1 MKKRSEFIRAVSQLL
16 WPHNDREVWFSL
28 GENHVKALRSGLH
41 QLRNR
46 FTALLLACLGIM
58 MTAALVRS
66 ATAQAPAVPAAP
78 AIDKAAADR
87 GQGIFSSSCSFCHGS
102 QATGTEQAPN
112 LLRSPL
118 VFQDHNGDTLGPFL
132 KQGRPTLGMPAFP
145 TLPAE
150 QVQDISAFLHSRIQQ
165 VRGTRLPETA
175 LLVGD
180 PKAGLAYFNGSGKC
194 STCHSPT
201 GDLAH
206 IGAREQPLALTTSF
220 LTPPAKPAQV
230 SVVLPSGQTVQGKL
244 EYLDE
249 FTVSLVD
256 TAGVY
261 HTWPRDR
268 TKSVDV
274 VDPLAAHK
282 ALLPIYTDKDIHD
295 LLAYLVTLK

>member
-1 MKKRSEFIRAVSQLL
+1 MKKRSEHTHSRKLL
-16 WPHNDREVWFSL
+16 F
-28 GENHVKALRSGLH
+28 
-41 QLRNR
+41 
-46 FTALLLACLGIM
+46 ACLGLCTM
-58 MTAALVRS
+58 AGLSAWTRS
-66 ATAQAPAVPAAP
+66 AAGQTPAPATASASAAP
-78 AIDKAAADR
+78 AIDAAAAER

-132 KQGRPTLGMPAFP
+132 KQGRPTLGMPAFASLAP
-145 TLPAE
+145 E

-165 VRGTRLPETA
+165 VRGKRLPETA

-180 PKAGLAYFNGSGKC
+180 PQAGLAYFNGAGKC
-194 STCHSPT
+194 SSCHSPT

-206 IGAREQPLALTTSF
+206 IGTKDQPLALTTSF
-220 LTPPAKPAQV
+220 LTPPAKPLKV
-230 SVVLPSGQTVQGKL
+230 TVVLPSGESVSGKL

-249 FTVSLVD
+249 FTISLED
-256 TAGVY
+256 ASGVY

-282 ALLPIYTDKDIHD
+282 ALLPVYSDKNIHD

>member
-1 MKKRSEFIRAVSQLL
+1 MKKQLEL
-16 WPHNDREVWFSL
+16 IVPLKLLFASVAICMTVAF
-28 GENHVKALRSGLH
+28 LRS
-41 QLRNR
+41 
-46 FTALLLACLGIM
+46 A
-58 MTAALVRS
+58 V
-66 ATAQAPAVPAAP
+66 AQAPAPPAAP
-78 AIDKAAADR
+78 TLDKAAAER
-87 GQGIFSSSCSFCHGS
+87 GKGDFSSGCSFCHGS

-118 VFQDHNGDTLGPFL
+118 VIEDHGGDTLGPFL

-145 TLPAE
+145 TLSPE
-150 QVQDISAFLHSRIQQ
+150 QVSDIAAFLHSRIQE

-180 PKAGLAYFNGSGKC
+180 AKAGQAYFNGAGKC

-206 IGAREQPLALTTSF
+206 IGSKDQPLALTTSF
-220 LTPPAKPAQV
+220 LTPPAKPLQV
-230 SVVLPSGQTVQGKL
+230 KVVLPSGQTVSGKL
-244 EYLDE
+244 DYLDE
-249 FTVSLVD
+249 FTVSLADD
-256 TAGVY
+256 TGAY

-274 VDPLAAHK
+274 IDPLAAHK
-282 ALLPIYTDKDIHD
+282 AMLPIYTDKDIHD

>member
-1 MKKRSEFIRAVSQLL
+1 MKKRSKPV
-16 WPHNDREVWFSL
+16 
-28 GENHVKALRSGLH
+28 
-41 QLRNR
+41 
-46 FTALLLACLGIM
+46 TALLFACLGIF
-58 MTAALVRS
+58 MTAVALES
-66 ATAQAPAVPAAP
+66 ATAQTPAAP
-78 AIDKAAADR
+78 PAPSIDKAAADR

-145 TLPAE
+145 TLQPQ

-165 VRGTRLPETA
+165 VRGKRLPETA

-180 PKAGLAYFNGSGKC
+180 PKAGLAYFNGAGKC
-194 STCHSPT
+194 STCHSAT

-206 IGAREQPLALTTSF
+206 IGSKEQPLALTTAF
-220 LTPPAKPAQV
+220 LTPPAKPSEV
-230 SVVLPSGQTVQGKL
+230 TVVLPSGQTFKGKL

-256 TAGVY
+256 STGAY
-261 HTWPRDR
+261 HTWPRER
-268 TKSVDV
+268 TKSVEV

-282 ALLPIYTDKDIHD
+282 AMLPVYTDKDIHD

>member
-1 MKKRSEFIRAVSQLL
+1 MKKRSELI
-16 WPHNDREVWFSL
+16 
-28 GENHVKALRSGLH
+28 
-41 QLRNR
+41 
-46 FTALLLACLGIM
+46 TALLFACLEICV
-58 MTAALVRS
+58 TAVLVKP
-66 ATAQAPAVPAAP
+66 ATAQAPAATPTSP
-78 AIDKAAADR
+78 TDKAAADR
-87 GQGIFSSSCSFCHGS
+87 GQGIFSASCSFCHGS

-118 VFQDHNGDTLGPFL
+118 VFQDHGGDTLGPFL

-145 TLPAE
+145 TLEPQ
-150 QVQDISAFLHSRIQQ
+150 QVQDIAAFLHARIQQ

-180 PKAGLAYFNGSGKC
+180 PKAGLAYFNGAGKC

-206 IGAREQPLALTTSF
+206 IGAKEQPLALTTSF
-220 LTPPAKPAQV
+220 LTPPAKPSQAT
-230 SVVLPSGQTVQGKL
+230 VVLPSGQTVKGQL

-249 FTVSLVD
+249 FTVALVD
-256 TAGVY
+256 SAGVY
-261 HTWPRDR
+261 HTWPRER

-282 ALLPIYTDKDIHD
+282 ALLPMYTDKDIHD

>member
-1 MKKRSEFIRAVSQLL
+1 MKKQSEHVISRKLL
-16 WPHNDREVWFSL
+16 FASFVLCMS
-28 GENHVKALRSGLH
+28 VASV
-41 QLRNR
+41 
-46 FTALLLACLGIM
+46 TLA
-58 MTAALVRS
+58 A
-66 ATAQAPAVPAAP
+66 AQAPAAP
-78 AIDKAAADR
+78 AIDKAAAER
-87 GQGIFSSSCSFCHGS
+87 GKGNFSSSCSFCHGS
-102 QATGTEQAPN
+102 LATGTEQAPN

-118 VFQDHNGDTLGPFL
+118 VSQDHNGDTLGPFL

-145 TLPAE
+145 TLSPE
-150 QVQDISAFLHSRIQQ
+150 QVADIAAFLHSRIQE

-180 PKAGLAYFNGSGKC
+180 AKAGQAYFNGAGKC
-194 STCHSPT
+194 SGCHSPI

-206 IGAREQPLALTTSF
+206 IGSKDQPLALTTAF
-220 LTPPAKPAQV
+220 LTPPAKLLHAK
-230 SVVLPSGQTVQGKL
+230 VVLPSGQTVSGQL

-256 TAGVY
+256 DSGVY

-274 VDPLAAHK
+274 IDPLAAHK
-282 ALLPIYTDKDIHD
+282 AMLPIYTDKDIHD

>member
-1 MKKRSEFIRAVSQLL
+1 MKKRSQFIAVLL
-16 WPHNDREVWFSL
+16 
-28 GENHVKALRSGLH
+28 
-41 QLRNR
+41 
-46 FTALLLACLGIM
+46 FTCLGTWV
-58 MTAALVRS
+58 TAVKP
-66 ATAQAPAVPAAP
+66 ATAQAPAASPAPTA
-78 AIDKAAADR
+78 DKAAADR
-87 GQGIFSSSCSFCHGS
+87 GQGVFSSSCSFCHGS

-112 LLRSPL
+112 LLRSPI
-118 VFQDHNGDTLGPFL
+118 VFQDHGGDTLGAFL

-145 TLPAE
+145 TLEPQ

-180 PKAGLAYFNGSGKC
+180 PKAGLAYFNGAGKC

-206 IGAREQPLALTTSF
+206 VGSKEQPLALTTSF
-220 LTPPAKPAQV
+220 LTPPAKPFQATV
-230 SVVLPSGQTVQGKL
+230 TLPSGQTVAGKL

-256 TAGVY
+256 NAGVY

-268 TKSVDV
+268 TKSVVV

-282 ALLPIYTDKDIHD
+282 ALLTVYTDKDIHD
-295 LLAYLVTLK
+295 LLAYLVTIK

>member
-1 MKKRSEFIRAVSQLL
+1 MKKRSKLI
-16 WPHNDREVWFSL
+16 
-28 GENHVKALRSGLH
+28 
-41 QLRNR
+41 
-46 FTALLLACLGIM
+46 TALTFACLGIFV
-58 MTAALVRS
+58 TAAL
-66 ATAQAPAVPAAP
+66 AEPAQAPAAIPASP
-78 AIDKAAADR
+78 VDKAAADR

-118 VFQDHNGDTLGPFL
+118 VFQDHGGDTLGPFL

-145 TLPAE
+145 SLEPQ
-150 QVQDISAFLHSRIQQ
+150 QVQDIAAFLHARIQQ

-180 PKAGLAYFNGSGKC
+180 PKAGLAYFDGAGKC

-206 IGAREQPLALTTSF
+206 IGSKEQPLALTTSF
-220 LTPPAKPAQV
+220 LTPPAKPSEV
-230 SVVLPSGQTVQGKL
+230 IVVLPSGQTVKGKL

-268 TKSVDV
+268 TKSVEV
-274 VDPLAAHK
+274 IDPLAAHK
-282 ALLPIYTDKDIHD
+282 AMLPVYTDKDIHD

>member
-1 MKKRSEFIRAVSQLL
+1 MKKRSKLV
-16 WPHNDREVWFSL
+16 
-28 GENHVKALRSGLH
+28 
-41 QLRNR
+41 
-46 FTALLLACLGIM
+46 TALLFACLGIF
-58 MTAALVRS
+58 MTAALVEP
-66 ATAQAPAVPAAP
+66 ATAQAPAATPSPA
-78 AIDKAAADR
+78 DKAAADR

-118 VFQDHNGDTLGPFL
+118 VFQDHDGDTLGPFL

-145 TLPAE
+145 SFEPQ
-150 QVQDISAFLHSRIQQ
+150 QVQDIAAFLHARIQQ
-165 VRGTRLPETA
+165 VRGKRLPETA

-180 PKAGLAYFNGSGKC
+180 PKAGLAYFNGAGKC
-194 STCHSPT
+194 STCHSAT

-206 IGAREQPLALTTSF
+206 IGSKQQPLALTTSF
-220 LTPPAKPAQV
+220 LTPPAKPSEV
-230 SVVLPSGQTVQGKL
+230 TVVLPSGQSFKGKL

-256 TAGVY
+256 TAGAY

-268 TKSVDV
+268 TKSVEIA
-274 VDPLAAHK
+274 DPLAAHK
-282 ALLPIYTDKDIHD
+282 AMLTVYTDKDIHD

>member
-1 MKKRSEFIRAVSQLL
+1 MKKRSKLI
-16 WPHNDREVWFSL
+16 
-28 GENHVKALRSGLH
+28 
-41 QLRNR
+41 
-46 FTALLLACLGIM
+46 TALLFACLGIL
-58 MTAALVRS
+58 MTAALVEP
-66 ATAQAPAVPAAP
+66 ATAQAPAATPAP
-78 AIDKAAADR
+78 PIDKAAADR

-118 VFQDHNGDTLGPFL
+118 VFQDHGGDTLGLFL

-145 TLPAE
+145 TLEPQ
-150 QVQDISAFLHSRIQQ
+150 QVQDISAFLHARIQQ

-180 PKAGLAYFNGSGKC
+180 PKAGLAYFSGAGKC
-194 STCHSPT
+194 STCHSAT

-206 IGAREQPLALTTSF
+206 IGSKEQPLALTTSF
-220 LTPPAKPAQV
+220 LTPPAKPSEV
-230 SVVLPSGQTVQGKL
+230 TVVLPSGQSVKGKL

-256 TAGVY
+256 LAGVY

-268 TKSVDV
+268 TKSVEV

-282 ALLPIYTDKDIHD
+282 AMLPVYTDKDIHD

>member
-1 MKKRSEFIRAVSQLL
+1 MTDRSEFII
-16 WPHNDREVWFSL
+16 PP
-28 GENHVKALRSGLH
+28 K
-41 QLRNR
+41 
-46 FTALLLACLGIM
+46 LLLASLAIC
-58 MTAALVRS
+58 MTVAFIRS
-66 ATAQAPAVPAAP
+66 APAQAPAAP
-78 AIDKAAADR
+78 VTATIDKAAAER
-87 GQGIFSSSCSFCHGS
+87 GKGDFSSGCSFCHGS

-145 TLPAE
+145 TLSPD
-150 QVQDISAFLHSRIQQ
+150 QVGDISAFLHSRIQE

-180 PKAGLAYFNGSGKC
+180 AKAGQAYFNGAGTC
-194 STCHSPT
+194 SSCHSPT

-206 IGAREQPLALTTSF
+206 IASKDQPLALTTAF
-220 LTPPAKPAQV
+220 LTPPAKPLQV
-230 SVVLPSGQTVQGKL
+230 KVALPSGQTVSGRL

-249 FTVSLVD
+249 FTVSLAD
-256 TAGVY
+256 DSGVY

-282 ALLPIYTDKDIHD
+282 AMLPVYTDKDIHD

>member
-1 MKKRSEFIRAVSQLL
+1 MKKQSELSIPGKLL
-16 WPHNDREVWFSL
+16 FASF
-28 GENHVKALRSGLH
+28 ALCMSVAFLIP
-41 QLRNR
+41 
-46 FTALLLACLGIM
+46 AD
-58 MTAALVRS
+58 
-66 ATAQAPAVPAAP
+66 AQAPAPPAAP
-78 AIDKAAADR
+78 AIDKAAAER
-87 GQGIFSSSCSFCHGS
+87 GKGDFSSSCSFCHGS
-102 QATGTEQAPN
+102 LATGTEQAPN

-145 TLPAE
+145 TLSPD
-150 QVQDISAFLHSRIQQ
+150 QVSDIAAFLHSRIQE

-175 LLVGD
+175 LLVGNA
-180 PKAGLAYFNGSGKC
+180 KAGQAYFDGAGKC

-206 IGAREQPLALTTSF
+206 IGSKDQPLALTTAF
-220 LTPPAKPAQV
+220 LTPPAKPLRV
-230 SVVLPSGQTVQGKL
+230 NVVLPSGQTVSGKL

-256 TAGVY
+256 DSGAY
-261 HTWPRDR
+261 HTWPRDY

-282 ALLPIYTDKDIHD
+282 AMLPVYTDKEIHD

>member
-1 MKKRSEFIRAVSQLL
+1 MKKRSKLT
-16 WPHNDREVWFSL
+16 
-28 GENHVKALRSGLH
+28 
-41 QLRNR
+41 
-46 FTALLLACLGIM
+46 TALLFTACLGNL
-58 MTAALVRS
+58 AAAVS
-66 ATAQAPAVPAAP
+66 AIAQAPAATPASS
-78 AIDKAAADR
+78 IDKAAADR

-118 VFQDHNGDTLGPFL
+118 VFQDHGGDTLGPFL

-145 TLPAE
+145 TLEPQ
-150 QVQDISAFLHSRIQQ
+150 QVQDISAFLHLRIQQ

-180 PKAGLAYFNGSGKC
+180 PKAGLAYFNGPGKC
-194 STCHSPT
+194 STCHSAT

-206 IGAREQPLALTTSF
+206 IGSKDQPLALTTSF
-220 LTPPAKPAQV
+220 LTPPAKPSQV
-230 SVVLPSGQTVQGKL
+230 TVVLPSGQSVKGKL

-256 TAGVY
+256 SAGVY

-268 TKSVDV
+268 TKSVEVD
-274 VDPLAAHK
+274 DPLAAHK
-282 ALLPIYTDKDIHD
+282 AMLPVYTDKDIHD